1 VSAGRAWAVTGAALA
16 VAALGLPWTGLLPG
30 AAHPARVAVV
40 AGLVLVVAALRT
52 GRDGLLT
59 AALGAGLAGVLIGG
73 VDATA
78 GRLAL
83 AGAVACLVLG
93 CRASGRRLLPG
104 RQLRGSAG

>member
-1 VSAGRAWAVTGAALA
+1 VSAGRAWALAGAALA
-16 VAALGLPWTGLLPG
+16 VTSLGLPWTGLLPG

-40 AGLVLVVAALRT
+40 AGLALAVAGVRT
-52 GRDGLLT
+52 GRNGLLL
-59 AALGAGLAGVLIGG
+59 AALIAGIAGILIGG

-104 RQLRGSAG
+104 RQVRGSAG